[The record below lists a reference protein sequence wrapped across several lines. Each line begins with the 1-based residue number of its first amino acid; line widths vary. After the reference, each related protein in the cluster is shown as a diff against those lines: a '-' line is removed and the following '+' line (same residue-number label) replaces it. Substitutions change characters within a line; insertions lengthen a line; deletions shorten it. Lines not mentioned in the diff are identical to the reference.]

1 MDNSPAARTEARF
14 VPDRRYTALA
24 AGGLLV
30 ALGFVLVAG
39 DPAGRLL
46 AAVAAGVLVA
56 YLVADLVF
64 SPRLL
69 VTAAGIAVNSP
80 LLRTRLPWAQIE
92 DVRADVRQRMGLRST
107 TLEIDAGPTLAAFS
121 RRAIGTDPE
130 AAAALITALRPPAG

>member
-107 TLEIDAGPTLAAFS
+107 TLEIDAGPTLAVFS